1 MKASEKTIA
10 LASRMD
16 AKISERFG
24 RTTTP
29 MRDAIES
36 LQNHGSVEIGWRES
50 CGKTD
55 PTMHEKRAWVSV
67 LKALRADGNEIVEE
81 RQKHGNAYATS
92 KGGFWASIIYRC
104 AP

>member
-1 MKASEKTIA
+1 MNVSGKTQA
-10 LASRMD
+10 LVARMD
-16 AKISERFG
+16 ANLSKRFG
-24 RTTTP
+24 YTTTP

-36 LQNHGSVEIGWRES
+36 LLVRGSTEIGWRES

-55 PTMHEKRAWVSV
+55 PTMYEKRSWVSV
-67 LKALRADGNEIVEE
+67 LRSLRADGNEITEE

-104 AP
+104 AK